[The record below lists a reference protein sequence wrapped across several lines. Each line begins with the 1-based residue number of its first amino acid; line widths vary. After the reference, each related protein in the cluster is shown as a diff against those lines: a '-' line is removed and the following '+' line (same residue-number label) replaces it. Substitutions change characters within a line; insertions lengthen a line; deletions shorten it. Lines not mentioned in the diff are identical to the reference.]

1 MNLDVRYRNDIK
13 YGELQIGDMF
23 RYDGKIYIMTDE
35 MEDEIG
41 PDRQHKSVDLESGEM
56 EIFGSK
62 VVVQRYSNPI
72 LIVE

>member
-13 YGELQIGDMF
+13 YEELQIGDMF
-23 RYDGKIYIMTDE
+23 RYDGKIYIMTE
-35 MEDEIG
+35 EWEDEIDPG
-41 PDRQHKSVDLESGEM
+41 RQHKSVNLESGEM